1 MADQVEISNVGGEGG
16 VASEATLA
24 GLTRAIEKLAVTTG
38 RDPKKE
44 AAKVQRLHTRTLQED
59 IKSIEE
65 KIEAQKEYT
74 SALRSSTRAMGSL
87 LGGITN
93 LVAGGI
99 GLLTSSVTQFAQTVM
114 SGDESLSGLVQ
125 SIPVFGSVLSKFTDI
140 IDDSFDAFQSMA
152 TSGASFGYDLGELRN
167 SSRELRLSFGE
178 LSGFVT
184 QNSTRLA
191 AFGGTVDQGI
201 RATRSLSEALGS
213 DVRQQ
218 FTAMGL
224 TAEELNEQLAFF
236 QYVTRAGVRQDQID
250 RNNQAAAV
258 ESLTKNMLTLSKLT
272 GKDIKQ
278 QRDEIAAAQQGMAF
292 QMRMARLTEDQ
303 QAGIQQV
310 LSNAATMGQDY
321 VEAVRREF
329 LGLPPLNE
337 EQAILLATQGDVI
350 RQFVGQLNEA
360 QSIQSAADKEAFT
373 SAQSQREQL
382 ADLLEAQIS
391 AAGSYENLL
400 AAGSAGLG
408 GVASTVAEQFGTT
421 AEFVGQFL
429 RENANG
435 TIEFARDEFLASME
449 AAGNQMIP
457 QGSELDAIAAF
468 REGLREAREALT
480 ENLTNPL
487 LEAISP
493 SLAAVAGSFR
503 DFVGQD
509 GEGTK
514 FQNAINIMREKI
526 EGVVPKIERFINAF
540 AADPEQ
546 AISDLV
552 NDIGNF
558 FRDAI
563 FGKLENTRLDGTG
576 EDIRRGGLIQ
586 SLRNGIAD
594 LFDDSGVLQA
604 LINGVGTVTNGLV
617 TGFSEFWN
625 SSESAQLRN
634 DISSMFQILI
644 NTMQDTFVNSF
655 LARKLLGI
663 DREEVAERQSQETGT
678 PTVDAAENFGRAVF
692 EQLQSRGSQAGGTT
706 GSRFTGEEL
715 EKFYE
720 SLGAEYSE
728 IFRTQLESNRSFL
741 DQGRRLITGLE
752 EGIEIRELAK
762 LASSGNA
769 SEEQLNLL
777 REIYNAG
784 RATGIF
790 GEIES
795 FSQGTKG
802 FQDFGSGTLAML
814 HGTEAV
820 IPLDSPLGQ
829 MISSINTGAAMG
841 KSRTAQLPGLNFDS
855 QSSSTQTTPKVE
867 IENISTLTE
876 NLNDIK
882 NQLVSTMNTANQG
895 SLDSIKQLNML
906 MSQMLTV
913 VREMAEDSDQIERNT
928 RSTGSNIANG
938 RVSTVR

>member
-1 MADQVEISNVGGEGG
+1 
-16 VASEATLA
+16 
-24 GLTRAIEKLAVTTG
+24 
-38 RDPKKE
+38 
-44 AAKVQRLHTRTLQED
+44 
-59 IKSIEE
+59 
-65 KIEAQKEYT
+65 
-74 SALRSSTRAMGSL
+74 
-87 LGGITN
+87 
-93 LVAGGI
+93 
-99 GLLTSSVTQFAQTVM
+99 
-114 SGDESLSGLVQ
+114 
-125 SIPVFGSVLSKFTDI
+125 
-140 IDDSFDAFQSMA
+140 
-152 TSGASFGYDLGELRN
+152 
-167 SSRELRLSFGE
+167 
-178 LSGFVT
+178 
-184 QNSTRLA
+184 
-191 AFGGTVDQGI
+191 
-201 RATRSLSEALGS
+201 
-213 DVRQQ
+213 
-218 FTAMGL
+218 
-224 TAEELNEQLAFF
+224 
-236 QYVTRAGVRQDQID
+236 
-250 RNNQAAAV
+250 
-258 ESLTKNMLTLSKLT
+258 
-272 GKDIKQ
+272 
-278 QRDEIAAAQQGMAF
+278 
-292 QMRMARLTEDQ
+292 MRMARLTEDQ

-752 EGIEIRELAK
+752 EGAEIGELAK